1 MKLAPFDLPRAE
13 LDPGVVLLEASAGT
27 GKTYTLVGILL
38 RLLLEQRIERL
49 DQALVV
55 TFTIAATEE
64 LKNRLRAALHKALR
78 ATTEA
83 ESDPFYRELARL
95 PGAAPRLRQALED
108 FDRVG
113 IATIHGFC
121 KRVLEEAAFESHEP
135 FQLDFTA
142 DPLPL
147 LYRAAA
153 DSLRSLYEDAPSLR
167 SALLYAKQVTP
178 EQLVGWYRLWQR
190 YPHVPM
196 QPAEPQPE
204 PHLAALQQAVEA
216 AALLYD
222 EQVIASLE
230 RCQWKKNEALFPDGA
245 AVAMRQ
251 FGERLRRQPALV
263 LDLLCELSRDQLGG
277 RVLVKSVHNL
287 AHPFFQACN
296 PIANAASTAFEH
308 LRAELLLRMAQRTGA
323 HKRSE
328 HVLSFDDLL
337 VRTHEALRD
346 PRRGPS
352 LLASLQA
359 RYQVGLID
367 EFQDT
372 DTLQYEIFA
381 GCFRGRTLFLIG
393 DPKQSI
399 YGFRGANLR
408 TYLLARGGAT
418 RCHTL
423 DTNYRSSGPMVDSVM
438 ATFARPDPF
447 AEPGI
452 EMPAVHAAAGPGKLG
467 LGDPGPGDP
476 IGSPGAAL
484 CWRYLAADPSQPDDG
499 TLQPRDLAEER
510 ILADVT
516 AEISRLLRT
525 ASADG
530 RALQPHDF
538 AVLTRTNKQAVA
550 MQTSLRA
557 AGIASAIGKAGDI
570 FQTEELQELER
581 FLYAVLHPTDLA
593 AVRAAMATRLWGRS
607 ATELAALA
615 RTDDEFDT
623 DLERLDRWRRTWLR
637 SGFVA
642 MIEQVLVDLR
652 VHKRFLAWQGGERRL
667 TNLRQ
672 LFELLHDAEHQGR
685 LSPEGAFEWLQRQR
699 AHQDE
704 LDYTLRE
711 LRLESDGDAVQI
723 LTVHGSKGLEYEIVF
738 CPFLWDGKG
747 PRGAEVIGTDDGG
760 HELAFA
766 MDAKSREMQRAKAE
780 RLAEELRLCYV
791 ALTRS
796 KRRCYVHI
804 GPIGSHQGGSWR
816 SALAWLLSPSP
827 VPSGV
832 DERGQPCADWVEN
845 WAKRCKASECQR
857 WYTELQRRVAASDGA
872 MSLTLVPLEPSSERA
887 APPPPLRLER
897 ARHAQRRITPR
908 GLHSFSSLVSAA
920 SSAGGALDQVLD
932 PAPDLADPAL
942 PTTVA
947 AAPRG
952 IFAFARGAAAGQCL
966 HDVLEHCDLGR
977 LEPDATTALVRS
989 TLAAHGL
996 VDAGAHPGELDPV
1009 PTVVRMLHDVAAARL
1024 PGGPRLG
1031 ELCGGTR
1038 AAEWQFLLPAEQAA
1052 VGTLARLFTTLG
1064 SAAAQAQA
1072 PRLLAMSGP
1081 ALRGF
1086 LVGFVDLIA
1095 EHDGR
1100 YWVLDWKSNH
1110 LGDAPSDYGPA
1121 ALAAAMQEHDYVL
1134 QYHLYVLALH
1144 RHLRLRLRDYD
1155 PARHLG
1161 GACYVF
1167 LRGAEPDTDRGLCCD
1182 RVPVPLVLAMD
1193 AWIGGES
1200 R

>member
-1 MKLAPFDLPRAE
+1 VKLAPFDLQRAE
-13 LDPGVVLLEASAGT
+13 LAPGVVLLEASAGT

-38 RLLLEQRIERL
+38 RLLLEGRIERL
-49 DQALVV
+49 EQALVV

-78 ATTEA
+78 ATTEP
-83 ESDPFYRELARL
+83 ESDPFFRDLAGR
-95 PGAAPRLRQALED
+95 PGAADKLRRALED

-153 DSLRSLYEDAPSLR
+153 DSLRSLYEAAPSLR
-167 SALLYAKQVTP
+167 SALLYANKVTP

-196 QPAEPQPE
+196 QPPEPQPE
-204 PHLAALQQAVEA
+204 LHLASLQAAVDA
-216 AALLYD
+216 ATQLYD
-222 EQVIASLE
+222 DQVIASLD
-230 RCQWKKNEALFPDGA
+230 RCQWKKGDVLFPDGA
-245 AVAMRQ
+245 AAAMRQ
-251 FGERLRRQPALV
+251 FGDRLRTHPALV
-263 LDLLCELSRDQLGG
+263 LDLLCELARDRLGG
-277 RVLVKSVHNL
+277 RVFVKSAHHL

-296 PIANAASTAFEH
+296 AIHTIAATAFEH
-308 LRAELLLRMAQRTGA
+308 LRASLLLRMEQRTGA
-323 HKRSE
+323 HKRGE

-337 VRTHEALRD
+337 VRCHQALRD
-346 PRRGPS
+346 PARGPA
-352 LLASLQA
+352 LLATLQA

-381 GCFRGRTLFLIG
+381 TCFRDRTLFLIG

-408 TYLLARGGAT
+408 TYLLARGDAA

-438 ATFARPDPF
+438 ATFVRPDPF

-452 EMPAVHAAAGPGKLG
+452 EMPMVRAAAGPGQLG
-467 LGDPGPGDP
+467 LADPGSSDR
-476 IGSPGAAL
+476 IGSPTAAL
-484 CWRYLAADPSQPDDG
+484 CWRYLTADPARPDDAS
-499 TLQPRDLAEER
+499 LQAKDLAEER

-516 AEISRLLRT
+516 AEIARLLRT
-525 ASADG
+525 ARADG
-530 RALQPHDF
+530 RPLQPHDF

-550 MQTSLRA
+550 MQSSLRA

-581 FLYAVLHPTDLA
+581 FLYAVLHPTDLG

-607 ATELAALA
+607 AADLAALE
-615 RTDDEFDT
+615 RDEQKFEAE
-623 DLERLDRWRRTWLR
+623 LECLDRWRRTWLR
-637 SGFVA
+637 SGFVT

-672 LFELLHDAEHQGR
+672 LFELVHDAEHIGR

-704 LDYTLRE
+704 IDYALRE

-723 LTVHGSKGLEYEIVF
+723 LTVHGSKGLEYEVVF

-766 MDAKSREMQRAKAE
+766 MATNSRELQRAQAE

-791 ALTRS
+791 AVTRS
-796 KRRCYVHI
+796 KRRCYVHL
-804 GPIGSHQGGSWR
+804 GPIGTTKTGSWR
-816 SALAWLLSPSP
+816 SALAWLLSPNP

-832 DERGQPCADWVEN
+832 DERGQPCPDWVEA
-845 WAKRCKASECQR
+845 WAKRCRTTECQR
-857 WYTELQRRVAASDGA
+857 WYAELQQRVAASGGA
-872 MSLTLVPLEPSSERA
+872 MSLTLVPLEPASERL
-887 APPPPLRLER
+887 PPPPQPRLER
-897 ARHAQRRITPR
+897 ARLVKHKVEAR

-920 SSAGGALDQVLD
+920 PLAGTALD
-932 PAPDLADPAL
+932 PAPDLADPAA
-942 PTTVA
+942 PAAATV
-947 AAPRG
+947 APRG

-977 LEPDATTALVRS
+977 LEPEATTALVRT

-996 VDAGAHPGELDPV
+996 VEAGAHPGELDPV
-1009 PTVVRMLHDVAAARL
+1009 PTVVRMLQDTAAARL

-1031 ELCGGTR
+1031 ALCGGAR
-1038 AAEWQFLLPAEQAA
+1038 AAEWQFLLPAEQAS
-1052 VGTLARLFTTLG
+1052 VPTLARLFTTLG
-1064 SAAAQAQA
+1064 SAAARAQA

-1110 LGDAPSDYGPA
+1110 LGDSPDDYGPA
-1121 ALAAAMQEHDYVL
+1121 ALAAAMREHDYVL

-1144 RHLRLRLRDYD
+1144 RQLRARLRDYD

-1161 GACYVF
+1161 GVCYVF
-1167 LRGAEPDTDRGLCCD
+1167 LRGVAPDRDSGLFCD
-1182 RVPVPLVLAMD
+1182 QVPVPLVLAMD
-1193 AWIGGES
+1193 DWIRGAQ